1 MITTTFWKIK
11 YVNLYS
17 QFSHPDVIANN
28 STGGDPIYAKKYS
41 TMHYLSFAPSKKWNI
56 SLFEA
61 IIWQASDSSF
71 NRGFDISYLNPVIFY
86 RPVEFNLGDGDNALI
101 GMNVRYSAFKKTA
114 LYGQF
119 LIDEFK
125 IKEMTNGK
133 GWAGNKY
140 AWQLG
145 VKSFDLF
152 GITNLN
158 LQAEYNLIRP
168 YTYSH
173 YQLVQ
178 NYSNA
183 KEPLAHPDGSNV
195 KEAVVI
201 ANYNY
206 KRLYFNLKYV
216 NASFGT
222 DPAGKNYGGDIFKS
236 YATAVSEYGNKTGQ
250 GIPGTLNQID
260 FTASFLV
267 NPVTDMN
274 LFVGAVYRSEEVE
287 GIKNSYSYISFGFRT
302 SLRNLYTDFY

>member
-17 QFSHPDVIANN
+17 QFSHPDVIANK
-28 STGGDPIYAKKYS
+28 TIGDPIYAKKFS
-41 TMHYLSFAPSKKWNI
+41 TMHYLSFAPSTRWNI

-71 NRGFDISYLNPVIFY
+71 YRGFDASYLNPVIFF
-86 RPVEFNLGDGDNALI
+86 RPVEFNLGDGDNALM
-101 GMNVRYSAFKKTA
+101 GLNLRYTVAKGVA

-133 GWAGNKY
+133 GWSGNKY

-152 GITNLN
+152 GIPNLN
-158 LQAEYNLIRP
+158 VQAEYNLIRP

-173 YQLVQ
+173 YILVQ
-178 NYSNA
+178 NYSNN
-183 KEPLAHPDGSNV
+183 KEPLAHPDGANT
-195 KEAVVI
+195 KEAVAI
-201 ANYNY
+201 AKYNY
-206 KRLYFNLKYV
+206 KRLYLNLKYV
-216 NASFGT
+216 NASFGL
-222 DPAGKNYGGDIFKS
+222 DPAGMNYGKDIFKS

-250 GIPGTLNQID
+250 GLNTKLNQLD
-260 FTASFLV
+260 FSVSFLV

-274 LFVGAVYRSEEVE
+274 LFISAVYRGEHIE
-287 GIKNSYSYISFGFRT
+287 GISKS
-302 SLRNLYTDFY
+302 